1 VECLAAEGSMASD
14 KATLDTGTDHQ
25 SARAVR
31 RREDITRF
39 LERFE
44 VLTGMRAHS
53 ASVQGLPPEFIAR
66 EVPEPKLLLER
77 YAQKLEPRTYNA
89 LCRYE
94 PGREA
99 RPWTFARLLDVRGFG
114 LFCLLDLLE
123 VLPEQERRGPA
134 TPP

>member
-1 VECLAAEGSMASD
+1 MASD
-14 KATLDTGTDHQ
+14 KATLDVTTDDR
-25 SARAVR
+25 SARALR
-31 RREDITRF
+31 RRADIARF
-39 LERFE
+39 LERFAA
-44 VLTGMRAHS
+44 LTGMRAHS
-53 ASVQGLPPEFIAR
+53 ASIQGLPPEFLAR
-66 EVPEPKLLLER
+66 EVMEPRLLLER
-77 YAQKLEPRTYNA
+77 FAQGLEPRTYNA

-123 VLPEQERRGPA
+123 VLPEPERRGPA